1 MEDFD
6 YFRLAEEAVLA
17 SIMAS
22 EVDPNLPLD
31 IERHYAA
38 CRISSF
44 SKLTLR
50 VDQNKNYS
58 VLAVKSMH
66 VIVIPLSVGRA
77 RAGKAEGERRE
88 SRGDRN
94 NVVNGKKVSIL
105 SKREVTCVPGSMT
118 LVAVK

>member
-66 VIVIPLSVGRA
+66 VIVIIVPLGRVRA
-77 RAGKAEGERRE
+77 RVRVLQTKGRGGEE
-88 SRGDRN
+88 E
-94 NVVNGKKVSIL
+94 VSGRQ
-105 SKREVTCVPGSMT
+105 K
-118 LVAVK
+118 

>member
-22 EVDPNLPLD
+22 DVDPNLPLD

-66 VIVIPLSVGRA
+66 VIVIILPLGRA
-77 RAGKAEGERRE
+77 RACGFCKRKGEGERMEYRLGE
-88 SRGDRN
+88 IEITSSTAR
-94 NVVNGKKVSIL
+94 K
-105 SKREVTCVPGSMT
+105 
-118 LVAVK
+118 